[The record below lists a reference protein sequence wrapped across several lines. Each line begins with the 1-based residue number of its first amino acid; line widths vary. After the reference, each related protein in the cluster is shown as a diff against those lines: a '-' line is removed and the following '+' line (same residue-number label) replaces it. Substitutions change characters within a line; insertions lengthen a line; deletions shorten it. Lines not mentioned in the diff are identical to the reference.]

1 MSKQMAEEKSNEEQP
16 TFKVADRRKFNSD
29 GSLREGVVIEDT
41 AAKPV
46 LPPAPAASSSSA
58 DVIMQNT
65 SDADAAKMPSNV
77 SGADPADI
85 FDFTE
90 DEDLSLNSQ
99 PEFSDG
105 LGEADAAP
113 SEDEALNEM
122 NIPGAENPASFANF
136 LLSLASQ
143 AAAAMGMTENPMAGG
158 GRRVDLES
166 SRYWLEV
173 LGMLHEKTKNN
184 LLAPEQKLFD
194 GLLADLRMQYV
205 QIARAAE
212 AQMRKQEEQLL
223 KQAATKFTG
232 KDILGR

>member
-1 MSKQMAEEKSNEEQP
+1 MAEENLDEEQP
-16 TFKVADRRKFNSD
+16 IFKVADRRKFNVD
-29 GSLREGVVIEDT
+29 GSLREGVVIEET
-41 AAKPV
+41 PAKTEPETVAA
-46 LPPAPAASSSSA
+46 APSDSQIISDAASNQA
-58 DVIMQNT
+58 
-65 SDADAAKMPSNV
+65 PNV
-77 SGADPADI
+77 SGADSADI
-85 FDFTE
+85 FE
-90 DEDLSLNSQ
+90 S
-99 PEFSDG
+99 
-105 LGEADAAP
+105 
-113 SEDEALNEM
+113 SEDESFAADSQSDFFGDSVEPTAETPGEDEPLDEM

-158 GRRVDLES
+158 GRRVDLET

-173 LGMLHEKTKNN
+173 LGMLHEKTKGN
-184 LLAPEQKLFD
+184 LQAQEQKLFD
-194 GLLADLRMQYV
+194 SLLSDLRMQYV

>member
-1 MSKQMAEEKSNEEQP
+1 MAEENFNEEQP
-16 TFKVADRRKFNSD
+16 TFKIADRRKFNVD
-29 GSLREGVVIEDT
+29 GSLREGVTIEDT
-41 AAKPV
+41 TAKTA
-46 LPPAPAASSSSA
+46 PPTTAAASLSSSTQ
-58 DVIMQNT
+58 IT
-65 SDADAAKMPSNV
+65 SDAMPNFIPDV
-77 SGADPADI
+77 SGADAADI
-85 FDFTE
+85 FE
-90 DEDLSLNSQ
+90 LSENETLPPNAQS
-99 PEFSDG
+99 EFSDDFAG
-105 LGEADAAP
+105 ADVAVDDDA
-113 SEDEALNEM
+113 SDDSSLDEM

-173 LGMLHEKTKNN
+173 LGMLHEKTKGN
-184 LLAPEQKLFD
+184 LQAQEQKLFD

-223 KQAATKFTG
+223 KQASTKFTG